1 VPVPRKILV
10 PVDFSHHAD
19 AAVAYALELGQA
31 FKAEVDVLHVFRRP
45 VEIFSPY
52 ELALP
57 PSVTEDLQAA
67 VRRQLDV
74 AHQKVKQAGL
84 KGDALVRE
92 GDPATIIADEARDLG
107 TDLIVMGTRGLSGLK
122 HVLMGSVAE
131 RVLRTAPCPVL
142 TIRGDGG
149 DE

>member
-1 VPVPRKILV
+1 MAVPVPRKILV

-19 AAVAYALELGQA
+19 SAVDYALELARA
-31 FKAEVDVLHVFRRP
+31 FGAQVDVLHVFRRP

-74 AHQKVKQAGL
+74 AHQKVKEAGL
-84 KGDALVRE
+84 DGAALVRE
-92 GDPATIIADEARDLG
+92 GDPATIIADEARAGHGPHRDGHARARGPEARAHGLG
-107 TDLIVMGTRGLSGLK
+107 GRARPAHGALPRA
-122 HVLMGSVAE
+122 H
-131 RVLRTAPCPVL
+131 RT
-142 TIRGDGG
+142 
-149 DE
+149 